1 MPDQYENLN
10 RLMNSDGMGGFKHVN
25 GRNHG
30 WAPGWDTALPP
41 NHQVL
46 SGFCTNEGRQVA
58 ATVIVQ
64 STLAFDA
71 ADASLL
77 VRWFKEDGK
86 LHQSAKTSGTP
97 PGYLGYVHD
106 YARNRLFAVTGMDE
120 AAGVITIPKTGK
132 VNDGW
137 HRF

>member
-1 MPDQYENLN
+1 MPDPYDNLN
-10 RLMNSDGMGGFKHVN
+10 SLMNSDGMGGHRHVQ
-25 GRNHG
+25 GRSHG
-30 WAPGWDTALPP
+30 WTPSWTSTLPP

-46 SGFCTNEGRQVA
+46 SGFYTNDGRQVA
-58 ATVIVQ
+58 TTIIVH
-64 STLAFDA
+64 SALAFDA
-71 ADASLL
+71 TDASLL
-77 VRWFKEDGK
+77 VRWFKESGE
-86 LHQSAKTSGTP
+86 LHKSTKTSGTP

-106 YARNRLFAVTGMDE
+106 YARNKLFAVTGVDE